1 MPASE
6 ILDDPGDRI
15 RSINARLYFAVVIA
29 VEIMTAKATGPFLS
43 RDQFAMRNV
52 ERVAL
57 EFEILVARCAGRGY
71 HGGSYAFVL
80 AMAEHAGFCAEFGA
94 SLGKSWL
101 KESMHGVGILI
112 PRVTT
117 GALFVSNGGVAECG
131 VGGTQSEP
139 VLNFGLE
146 LLAYRSRCIL
156 VAVAADKRVMSSIG
170 RTFGMETRGLRD
182 RHYGRDG
189 RRDDNSAYHISDD
202 LDRAPSWG
210 IGGRW

>member
-1 MPASE
+1 
-6 ILDDPGDRI
+6 
-15 RSINARLYFAVVIA
+15 
-29 VEIMTAKATGPFLS
+29 MTTKATGPFLS

-80 AMAEHAGFCAEFGA
+80 AMAGHAGFCAEFGA
-94 SLGKSWL
+94 SLGKSRL

-112 PRVTT
+112 AGVTT
-117 GALFVSNGGVAECG
+117 GALLVTDGGLAECG

-146 LLAYRSRCIL
+146 LLAYRSGRIL
-156 VAVAADKRVMSSIG
+156 VAVAAGKGVMSGIS
-170 RTFGMETRGLRD
+170 RTFGMETRGVRY

-189 RRDDNSAYHISDD
+189 RR
-202 LDRAPSWG
+202 
-210 IGGRW
+210 

>member
-1 MPASE
+1 
-6 ILDDPGDRI
+6 
-15 RSINARLYFAVVIA
+15 
-29 VEIMTAKATGPFLS
+29 MTAKATGPFLS

-146 LLAYRSRCIL
+146 LLAVSFQVHPCGSRCRQARH
-156 VAVAADKRVMSSIG
+156 VQYWADLWHGNARLAGSP
-170 RTFGMETRGLRD
+170 LW
-182 RHYGRDG
+182 
-189 RRDDNSAYHISDD
+189 
-202 LDRAPSWG
+202 P
-210 IGGRW
+210 

>member
-1 MPASE
+1 
-6 ILDDPGDRI
+6 
-15 RSINARLYFAVVIA
+15 
-29 VEIMTAKATGPFLS
+29 
-43 RDQFAMRNV
+43 

-139 VLNFGLE
+139 LWLGVAGGIVPGASLWQSLQTSASCPVLGGP
-146 LLAYRSRCIL
+146 LAWKRAACGIATMA
-156 VAVAADKRVMSSIG
+156 VMVAA
-170 RTFGMETRGLRD
+170 TTT
-182 RHYGRDG
+182 
-189 RRDDNSAYHISDD
+189 
-202 LDRAPSWG
+202 PPTT
-210 IGGRW
+210 